1 MPRGGGVPGP
11 LIPRGEV
18 QVLGERGLGER
29 SREGSF
35 PGGPGDFCLLA
46 LCSGL
51 RLGCTA
57 SPAPQPPVAAAIP
70 ELQQKVWLLLQEAAG
85 PSNQRMIMTSEI
97 CCSLGNN
104 RVLSLL
110 ENCVHQLTLLSY

>member
-1 MPRGGGVPGP
+1 MT
-11 LIPRGEV
+11 
-18 QVLGERGLGER
+18 
-29 SREGSF
+29 
-35 PGGPGDFCLLA
+35 GPGSAASSA
-46 LCSGL
+46 LPPS
-51 RLGCTA
+51 
-57 SPAPQPPVAAAIP
+57 QPPVAAAIP
-70 ELQQKVWLLLQEAAG
+70 ELQYKVWLLQQEAAG

>member
-1 MPRGGGVPGP
+1 MTVFGSAASSP
-11 LIPRGEV
+11 LPPP
-18 QVLGERGLGER
+18 
-29 SREGSF
+29 S
-35 PGGPGDFCLLA
+35 PLL
-46 LCSGL
+46 LH
-51 RLGCTA
+51 
-57 SPAPQPPVAAAIP
+57 AIP
-70 ELQQKVWLLLQEAAG
+70 ELQYKVWLLQQEAAG

>member
-1 MPRGGGVPGP
+1 MAWKLLLSV
-11 LIPRGEV
+11 
-18 QVLGERGLGER
+18 
-29 SREGSF
+29 SSA
-35 PGGPGDFCLLA
+35 DNDCLR
-46 LCSGL
+46 LCSQL
-51 RLGCTA
+51 P
-57 SPAPQPPVAAAIP
+57 SPPPSPLLLHAIP
-70 ELQQKVWLLLQEAAG
+70 ELQYKVWLLQQEAAG